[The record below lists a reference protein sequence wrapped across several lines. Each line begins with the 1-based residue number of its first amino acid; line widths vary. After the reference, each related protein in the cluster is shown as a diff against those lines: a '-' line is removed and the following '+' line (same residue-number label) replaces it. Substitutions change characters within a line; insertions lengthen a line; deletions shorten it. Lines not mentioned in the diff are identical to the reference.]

1 MFTHKL
7 VNPYSA
13 QENGMAKRAVQTAKK
28 LLQLDDPELGLL
40 NYRSTPHSAT
50 GVSPAQALMGKQVR
64 TRLPVLPKKLL
75 PKVPDPETLRCKDQV
90 TKQKYKLYY
99 GNRHGVRN
107 LKSLE
112 PNQPVRV
119 KLDNE
124 KGWTKEGYVVQ
135 SDPSNRSY
143 QVETDQGTFPR
154 NRQHLLPS
162 SPRNKTFKAKNC
174 TTKVP

>member
-75 PKVPDPETLRCKDQV
+75 PKVPDPETLRCKDRPTNGQHPLCPIELPERPWEV
-90 TKQKYKLYY
+90 LGTDLFEFKKKTYIVLVDYYSRWIEVKQLTPQATTT
-99 GNRHGVRN
+99 NVISR
-107 LKSLE
+107 LKSAFISFGIPE
-112 PNQPVRV
+112 VIIS
-119 KLDNE
+119 DNGPQFASRE
-124 KGWTKEGYVVQ
+124 
-135 SDPSNRSY
+135 
-143 QVETDQGTFPR
+143 F
-154 NRQHLLPS
+154 
-162 SPRNKTFKAKNC
+162 
-174 TTKVP
+174 